1 MAKRLSQRPVRR
13 ALITGIAGQDGAY
26 LARLLLQRG
35 YEVFGTTRQATTQ
48 EPWRLEALGIGGK
61 VKLRALDLADARG
74 VEELIANVAP
84 HEVYNLAGLSQ
95 VSRSFGEPVETG
107 NVDALGVSRLLEAVR
122 RKAPEARYY
131 QASSSEM
138 YGRAGEIPQRESTAF
153 HPVSPYAVAKLYAH
167 WITVTYR
174 DAYGLHASSGI
185 LFNHESPLRGLEFVT
200 RKITDGLARIRLGLQ
215 ERLELGNLA
224 ARRDWGYAEDY
235 VLGMWLMLQ
244 QETADDYVLATGRA
258 HSVQDFVD
266 LSAAALGFDLAWEG
280 EGTEARAFD
289 RRSGRQI
296 IAVSPRLYRPLDIDE
311 VRGDPGKARRQL
323 GWQAEV
329 KFETLVEILA
339 QADLRRLQQAA

>member
-35 YEVFGTTRQATTQ
+35 YEVWGTTRRAVTQ
-48 EPWRLEALGIGGK
+48 QPWRLEALGIAGK
-61 VKLRALDLADARG
+61 LQLRPLDLADAAD
-74 VEELIANVAP
+74 VETVIDEVRP

-122 RKAPEARYY
+122 RRAPEARYY

-153 HPVSPYAVAKLYAH
+153 HPVSPYGVAKLYAH

-185 LFNHESPLRGLEFVT
+185 LFNHESPLRGPEFVT
-200 RKITDGLARIRLGLQ
+200 RKITDGLARIRLGLLDT
-215 ERLELGNLA
+215 LELGNLA

-244 QETADDYVLATGRA
+244 QEQGDDYVLATGRA
-258 HSVQDFVD
+258 HSVKDFVD
-266 LSAAALGFDLAWEG
+266 LAAAALGFDLTWEG
-280 EGTEARAFD
+280 EGTAARAYD
-289 RRSGRQI
+289 RASGRLI
-296 IAVSPRLYRPLDIDE
+296 IEVAPRLYRPLDIDE